1 MNVISTEDEIFWKE
15 VRQGVD
21 QVSTQMDRQVTIE
34 RGTHKATIV
43 KASKSIMIVV
53 DEIEPEQPV
62 LVKP

>member
-1 MNVISTEDEIFWKE
+1 
-15 VRQGVD
+15 
-21 QVSTQMDRQVTIE
+21 MDRQITIE